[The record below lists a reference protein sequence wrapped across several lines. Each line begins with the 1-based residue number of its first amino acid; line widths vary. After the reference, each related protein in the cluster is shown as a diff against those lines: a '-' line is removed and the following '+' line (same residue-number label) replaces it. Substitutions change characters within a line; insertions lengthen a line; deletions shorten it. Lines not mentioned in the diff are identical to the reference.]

1 MSEAR
6 YEKKLINL
14 NGKKRLI
21 RFKNVG
27 ILERRAIILDIQ
39 FQVAEGELSLGKAI
53 RRLRKETMGLSQ
65 DVFAG
70 ICKMSTRTL
79 ASIESEIGNPSMCS
93 IASVF
98 RKFGIRLSLEMTGS
112 MANEEQLVKRIGRL
126 GLQVKAADQEATQD
140 S

>member
-1 MSEAR
+1 MLLVSEAR
-6 YEKKLINL
+6 YKKKLINFK
-14 NGKKRLI
+14 GEKRLI

-39 FQVAEGELSLGKAI
+39 FQVAEGELTLGKAI

-70 ICKMSTRTL
+70 ICTMSTRTL
-79 ASIESEIGNPSMCS
+79 ASIESDTGNPSMCA

-98 RKFGIRLSLEMTGS
+98 RKFGIRLSLEMTGAI
-112 MANEEQLVKRIGRL
+112 ANEEQLIKRIGRL
-126 GLQVKAADQEATQD
+126 GLQAKAVDPEAT
-140 S
+140 